1 MTSRVPWSVE
11 EIEPSVR
18 DRAEA
23 TARRAGMSLNDW
35 LNSAIGDKTAS
46 AQPATGA
53 ADIHRRL
60 DLITRQIEQ
69 MTRPPAPVPQSTTMA
84 RQLND
89 AIARLDAQLSQI
101 SSAAATPSR
110 ATSAPQPPASAYR
123 QPAPTLP
130 ELLEFDVAE
139 IVARQNQLDSEG
151 RRTPPRAEAPVPP
164 APVAIAPDLSGFE
177 QQLQRLTSQ
186 IESMR
191 RPDGLDQA
199 IGALRGELA
208 EIRQVLVEA
217 LPRRALNALEN
228 EIRSVALRIEESR
241 QNGVDGRALQNIE
254 QALRNN
260 EAALLKLMPAEQLA
274 GFDDAIRN
282 LGGKIDM
289 MVRSDTGSLR
299 QLEDAIGALRA
310 ISSNVASNDALARLG
325 DEVKT
330 LASKVDQLS
339 ESGGLAGASAA
350 ASTLAH
356 VEQRI
361 VQLLERL
368 DKVDARTAN
377 FGRVEQSLTEIL
389 HHLEAQR
396 ASFIALGKERAPG
409 LDPTFV
415 DAIRRELSDM
425 RISQSETDRSTQDA
439 LETVHNA
446 LGHVVDRLAMIE
458 GDLRETRA
466 SRPAP
471 HPGAHP
477 AASYP
482 TSYPIPGSH
491 PIPTLPMA
499 GPIISSTALSAPM
512 PAPISGSIWP
522 LGAAAPAASAPRPEL
537 PNPVARQDRSL
548 ASHMTD
554 ESAGHPKT
562 ARAQQPQRMP
572 IDPGLPPDTPLE
584 PGTRAQ
590 DAAAAMPAPA
600 PTSSQRIAAS
610 ESALSEIP
618 VAPREATSASNFIA
632 AARRAA
638 QAASNPA
645 HTTTSGRK
653 AKPSLNVALE
663 ESQGTD
669 GTDEGT
675 DESGGSKTTS
685 RIRSLLVGASVM
697 VIVLGGFKIVMSVLA
712 TNELSPT
719 LSIDKPLDR
728 LQERLQ
734 EKLQD
739 RSGNASAPAIQFG
752 SSLIQMP
759 ASEQISPA
767 LTPAPIGQDQTP
779 PVTSAAPPQP
789 EGSNIAPPAAGP
801 SPAAAP
807 DVTGSLNSPTYR
819 VPVVT
824 DNDRKVAVAPPLALS
839 LLSDT
844 LPDTIGG
851 PVLRVAALKGDPSA
865 AYEVAVRYAEGKG
878 VPVNYDEAAKWYDRA
893 SDGGIVPAMFRLGTL
908 YEKGLGGRKDID
920 AARRYYIRAAE
931 AGHAKAMHNLAV
943 LDADGGNK
951 GPNYKSAA
959 QWFRKAAEHGVA
971 DSQFNLGILYARG
984 IGVEQNLAES
994 FKWFSLAAAQGDA
1007 DSGRKRD
1014 DIVKRLDAQSLA
1026 AAKLAIQT
1034 FTIEGQPDEAVKVAS
1049 PPAGWDAP
1057 PAATPAKRPVKSA
1070 TSKLNTAATAA
1081 TATR

>member
-11 EIEPSVR
+11 DIEPSVR

-60 DLITRQIEQ
+60 DLITRQIEH
-69 MTRPPAPVPQSTTMA
+69 MTRPPAPAPQSATMA

-89 AIARLDAQLSQI
+89 AISRLDAQLSQI
-101 SSAAATPSR
+101 SSAAATPAH

-139 IVARQNQLDSEG
+139 IVARQNQLDGEA
-151 RRTPPRAEAPVPP
+151 RRTPPRAEAASPP
-164 APVAIAPDLSGFE
+164 PPVAIAPDLSGFE

-217 LPRRALNALEN
+217 LPRRALDALEN

-289 MVRSDTGSLR
+289 MVRSDTGSLH
-299 QLEDAIGALRA
+299 QLEDAIGSLRA

-339 ESGGLAGASAA
+339 EATGLAGASAA

-361 VQLLERL
+361 IQLLERL

-377 FGRVEQSLTEIL
+377 FGRVEENLTEIL
-389 HHLEAQR
+389 HRLEAQR
-396 ASFIALGKERAPG
+396 ASFIALSKERAPG

-466 SRPAP
+466 SRTAP
-471 HPGAHP
+471 
-477 AASYP
+477 
-482 TSYPIPGSH
+482 PI
-491 PIPTLPMA
+491 M
-499 GPIISSTALSAPM
+499 SSTALSAPM
-512 PAPISGSIWP
+512 PAPTSGSMWP

-548 ASHMTD
+548 AS
-554 ESAGHPKT
+554 
-562 ARAQQPQRMP
+562 QPQRMP

-590 DAAAAMPAPA
+590 DGGAAMPAMA
-600 PTSSQRIAAS
+600 PVTTPTPSQRIAAS

-618 VAPREATSASNFIA
+618 VAPRDTASTSNFIA

-669 GTDEGT
+669 KGTHEGT
-675 DESGGSKTTS
+675 DQSGGSKTTS
-685 RIRSLLVGASVM
+685 RIRSLFVGASVM
-697 VIVLGGFKIVMSVLA
+697 VIVLGGFKIVMSMLA
-712 TNELSPT
+712 TNEMPPT
-719 LSIDKPLDR
+719 LSIDKPSDR
-728 LQERLQ
+728 LQEILQ
-734 EKLQD
+734 EKRQD
-739 RSGNASAPAIQFG
+739 KSGDAPAPAIQFG

-759 ASEQISPA
+759 ASEQASPA
-767 LTPAPIGQDQTP
+767 LTAPAPIGQDQTP

-789 EGSNIAPPAAGP
+789 EGSNIAPPAAGS

-807 DVTGSLNSPTYR
+807 DVTGSLNSPIYR
-819 VPVVT
+819 VPVGT
-824 DNDRKVAVAPPLALS
+824 DNDRKVAVAPPLTLS

-908 YEKGLGGRKDID
+908 YEKGLGSQKDID

-1034 FTIEGQPDEAVKVAS
+1034 FTIEGQPDEAVKAAS
-1049 PPAGWDAP
+1049 PPAGWDALPVP